1 MQETIKH
8 FHMEAIIPYLTFN
21 GDAAEALHF
30 YSKALNGEVVYKQTF
45 GESPMESSESQKD
58 KIMHAS
64 FKAGD
69 LNFLVSDSMQGQ
81 SVTSGNNLS
90 LSLNFNDAGEMNKT
104 FSALSEGG
112 KVTMELQ
119 DTFWGARFGMLQ
131 DKYGFNWMFN
141 HDYKK

>member
-104 FSALSEGG
+104 FSAL
-112 KVTMELQ
+112 
-119 DTFWGARFGMLQ
+119 
-131 DKYGFNWMFN
+131 
-141 HDYKK
+141 

>member
-1 MQETIKH
+1 
-8 FHMEAIIPYLTFN
+8 MEAIIPYLNFN
-21 GDAAEALHF
+21 GAAAEALDF

-45 GESPMESSESQKD
+45 GESPMESSEEQKN

-64 FKAGD
+64 FQAGD
-69 LNFLVSDSMQGQ
+69 LHFFVSDSMQGQ
-81 SVTSGNNLS
+81 SVTSGTNLS
-90 LSLNFNDAGEMNKT
+90 LSLNFNDADEMNKT
-104 FSALSEGG
+104 FAALSEGG
-112 KVTMELQ
+112 KITMELQ

>member
-1 MQETIKH
+1 
-8 FHMEAIIPYLTFN
+8 MEAIIPYLTFN
-21 GDAAEALHF
+21 GNANQALDF
-30 YSKALNGEVVYKQTF
+30 YSKALNGEVIYKQSY
-45 GESPMESSESQKD
+45 GESPMESSEEQKD
-58 KIMHAS
+58 KVMHAS

-69 LNFLVSDSMQGQ
+69 LQFMVSDSMQGQ
-81 SVTSGNNLS
+81 RVNSGNNLS
-90 LSLNFNDAGEMNKT
+90 LSLNFKDAGEMNKT
-104 FSALSEGG
+104 FDALAEGG

>member
-1 MQETIKH
+1 
-8 FHMEAIIPYLTFN
+8 MEAIIPYLTFN
-21 GDAAEALHF
+21 GNAEEALDF
-30 YSKALNGEVVYKQTF
+30 YSKALNGEIVFKQTF
-45 GESPMESSESQKD
+45 GETKIELSVDWKN

-69 LNFLVSDSMQGQ
+69 LHFLVSDTMEGQ
-81 SVTSGNNLS
+81 PVSDGTNLS
-90 LSLNFNDAGEMNKT
+90 LSLNFTDVESIDKT
-104 FSALSEGG
+104 FRALSEGG

-119 DTFWGARFGMLQ
+119 DTFWGAKFGMLT

>member
-1 MQETIKH
+1 
-8 FHMEAIIPYLTFN
+8 MEAIIPYLNFN
-21 GDAAEALHF
+21 GNAVEALDF

-45 GESPMESSESQKD
+45 GESPMESPESQKD

-69 LNFLVSDSMQGQ
+69 LQFLVSDTMPGQ
-81 SVTSGNNLS
+81 PVTSGTNIS
-90 LSLNFNDAGEMNKT
+90 LSLNFNDADEMNKT
-104 FSALSEGG
+104 FAALSESG

-119 DTFWGARFGMLQ
+119 DTFWGARFGMLI
-131 DKYGFNWMFN
+131 DKYGFHWMFN

>member
-1 MQETIKH
+1 
-8 FHMEAIIPYLTFN
+8 L
-21 GDAAEALHF
+21 DF
-30 YSKALNGEVVYKQTF
+30 YSKALNGEVIYKQSY
-45 GESPMESSESQKD
+45 GESPMESSEEQKD
-58 KIMHAS
+58 KVMHAS

-69 LNFLVSDSMQGQ
+69 LQFMVSDSMQGQ
-81 SVTSGNNLS
+81 RVNSGNNLS
-90 LSLNFNDAGEMNKT
+90 LSLNFKDAGEMNKT
-104 FSALSEGG
+104 FDALAEGG

>member
-1 MQETIKH
+1 
-8 FHMEAIIPYLTFN
+8 MEAIIPYLTFN
-21 GDAAEALHF
+21 GNASEALDF
-30 YSKALNGEVVYKQTF
+30 YCKALNGEIVFKQTF
-45 GESPMESSESQKD
+45 GESPMESPESQED

-69 LNFLVSDSMQGQ
+69 LNFLVSDTMEGQ
-81 SVTSGNNLS
+81 PVSGGSNLS
-90 LSLNFNDAGEMNKT
+90 LSLNFTDVENIDKT
-104 FSALSEGG
+104 FAALSEGG

-119 DTFWGARFGMLQ
+119 DTFWGAKFGMLT

>member
-1 MQETIKH
+1 
-8 FHMEAIIPYLTFN
+8 MEAITPYLNFN
-21 GDAAEALHF
+21 GDASDALDF
-30 YSKALNGEVVYKQTF
+30 YCKALDGEIVFKQTF
-45 GESPMESSESQKD
+45 GESPVESSESQKN

-69 LNFLVSDSMQGQ
+69 LNFLVSDGMEGHTVSEG
-81 SVTSGNNLS
+81 TNLS
-90 LSLNFNDAGEMNKT
+90 LSLNFEDANELNKT
-104 FSALSEGG
+104 FANLAVGG

-119 DTFWGARFGMLQ
+119 DTFWGARFGMLT

>member
-1 MQETIKH
+1 
-8 FHMEAIIPYLTFN
+8 MEAIIPYLTFN
-21 GDAAEALHF
+21 GNAAEAIDF
-30 YSKALNGEVVYKQTF
+30 YSKALNGEIEFKQTF

-69 LNFLVSDSMQGQ
+69 LHFLVSDTMQGPAV
-81 SVTSGNNLS
+81 SEGTNLS
-90 LSLNFNDAGEMNKT
+90 LSLNFEDVNELNKT
-104 FSALSEGG
+104 FANLAEGG
-112 KVTMELQ
+112 KITMELQ
-119 DTFWGARFGMLQ
+119 DTFWGARFGILT